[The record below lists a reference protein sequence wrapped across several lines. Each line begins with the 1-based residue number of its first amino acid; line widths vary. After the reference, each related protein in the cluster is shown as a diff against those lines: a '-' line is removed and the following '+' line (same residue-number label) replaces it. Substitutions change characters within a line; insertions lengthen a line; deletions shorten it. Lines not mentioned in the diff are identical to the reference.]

1 MLLTVGYYNKQVGI
15 TVDNNVFDA
24 KNQTD
29 GGCESAQSN
38 WSRCQSGFYIST
50 AHFIFLVH
58 YIVYSHCQKT

>member
-38 WSRCQSGFYIST
+38 
-50 AHFIFLVH
+50 
-58 YIVYSHCQKT
+58 